1 MRHMKSHTKKV
12 AVLGATLLAL
22 VAVGLVYAAW
32 TTSGSG
38 SVYAKAG
45 SSQALS
51 TLDAAA
57 STTATLY
64 PGSTGDVVLKVSNPN
79 NFPVRVTGVSLN
91 GTNANITPD
100 AGHAGCTTTGV
111 SFTNVTGLTVNV
123 PAKSGGTNGS
133 AEATLSG
140 AAAMSNASVDGCQ
153 GATFTIPVTLTGVSN
168 AS

>member
-1 MRHMKSHTKKV
+1 MRHFKSHTKK
-12 AVLGATLLAL
+12 AAALGATLLAL

-45 SSQALS
+45 TSQALS
-51 TLDAAA
+51 TLDASA

-79 NFPVRVTGVSLN
+79 AFPVRVTGVSLN
-91 GTNANITPD
+91 GTNANIAAD
-100 AGHAGCTTTGV
+100 AGHSGCTTTGV
-111 SFTNVTGLTVNV
+111 SFTSATGLTVDV
-123 PAKSGGTNGS
+123 PAKVGATNGS
-133 AEATLSG
+133 VEATLSG
-140 AAAMSNASVDGCQ
+140 AAAMSNASVDACQ
-153 GATFTIPVTLTGVSN
+153 GATFTIPVTLTGASN